1 MPVGPFRDAQDSGGN
16 HASAGGEARGSRN
29 RLADVMVDGVTAFFR
44 SADERIG
51 QRLANSHTSV
61 LFHITDAEP
70 LTFTLRLDRVP
81 IEADAGEHGDPEVVV
96 YGTADALSR
105 VFLGRDHM
113 ALMIARRELEFEG
126 PVRKV
131 LRAVPI
137 MRQLDVECLKELA
150 AEWRKSTGG
159 QAPQT
164 ASSAAAPTEVKE

>member
-1 MPVGPFRDAQDSGGN
+1 MPVGGFRDAQGPDGN
-16 HASAGGEARGSRN
+16 HASARGDERGSQS
-29 RLADVMVDGVTAFFR
+29 RLADVMVDGVCAFFR

-81 IEADAGEHGDPEVVV
+81 IEAGAGEQGEAEVVV

-113 ALMIARRELEFEG
+113 ALMIARGELEFEG

-150 AEWRKSTGG
+150 AEWRKSNGG
-159 QAPQT
+159 QAPKT
-164 ASSAAAPTEVKE
+164 ASSAAAPTEAGE